1 MASLKAHLCERLK
14 IILTLKLQNLTF
26 YRLTAQF
33 ILAIRDFDFYAYFI
47 KNPSNPFIVIDTH
60 NWLSLSQINDSDP
73 LIRAHPFLM
82 SVNKEVPTNRKLW
95 LRTLT
100 F

>member
-1 MASLKAHLCERLK
+1 MASLKAHLFKSLK

-26 YRLTAQF
+26 YHLTPQF
-33 ILAIRDFDFYAYFI
+33 ILAIRDFDFYAYFT

-82 SVNKEVPTNRKLW
+82 SVNKEVPTNHKLW
-95 LRTLT
+95 LHTP
-100 F
+100 